1 VVCNRDE
8 LRSRR
13 RALPPSDAARSVLM
27 PIDPDGGG
35 TWIAANDAGLVFTLL
50 NVTGRSPRASS
61 SGAVSRRSR
70 GEIVRAIA
78 GEVTHSGALR
88 AVGALDPDDY
98 LPFRLMVWS
107 AVETLEILSDGWQYT
122 YAHGPL
128 LSPMLRA
135 SSSLGDWRVIG
146 PRQALFEHL
155 LAQPLTPSTQD
166 AFHRHSWPDRPEI
179 SVFMSRG
186 DARTVSI
193 TSVDLYPDRVSMTYQ
208 DVDAPLS
215 DSHTLRIAAPIA
227 PVAPVAP

>member
-1 VVCNRDE
+1 
-8 LRSRR
+8 
-13 RALPPSDAARSVLM
+13 M

-50 NVTGRSPRASS
+50 NVTDRSTRGGAS
-61 SGAVSRRSR
+61 AVATVRRRSR
-70 GEIVRAIA
+70 GEIVRAVA
-78 GEVTHSGALR
+78 GEATHTGALR
-88 AVGALDPDDY
+88 AVESLRPDDY

-107 AVETLEILSDGWQYT
+107 AVETLEIMSDGDRYS

-155 LAQPLTPSTQD
+155 LAQTLTAQSQD
-166 AFHRHSWPDRPEI
+166 AFHRHSWPHRPEI
-179 SVFMSRG
+179 SVFMSRP

-193 TSVDLYPDRVSMTYQ
+193 TTVELYRDRLSMTYQ
-208 DVDAPLS
+208 DVDVPFS
-215 DSHTLRIAAPIA
+215 DSNTLRIAALNA
-227 PVAPVAP
+227 PTSPVAAVAAVAPVAP